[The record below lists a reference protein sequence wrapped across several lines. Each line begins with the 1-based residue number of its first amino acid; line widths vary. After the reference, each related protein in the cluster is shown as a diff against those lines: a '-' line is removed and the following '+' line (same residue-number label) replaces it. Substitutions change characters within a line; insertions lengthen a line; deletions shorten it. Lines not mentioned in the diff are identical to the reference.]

1 MSTDKL
7 IEALQI
13 EKEKAQ
19 RRYKTAVS
27 NGMLKETFFNLGR
40 ATAYSKAI
48 ALAKGYAERK
58 DDGTDK

>member
-1 MSTDKL
+1 MNIEKL

-40 ATAYSKAI
+40 ATAFSKAI
-48 ALAKGYAERK
+48 ALARGK